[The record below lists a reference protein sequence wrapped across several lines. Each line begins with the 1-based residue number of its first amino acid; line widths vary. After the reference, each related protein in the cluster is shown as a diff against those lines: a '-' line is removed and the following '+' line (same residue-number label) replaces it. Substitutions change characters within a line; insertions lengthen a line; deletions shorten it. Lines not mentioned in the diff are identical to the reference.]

1 MTKYEQLL
9 KDIIED
15 SPAFSLSCK
24 TALNV
29 EKKRTQLL
37 KTFTVEQ
44 QESFLQIEDAQLM
57 TLKALGEDPKRE
69 GLIGTPFRVAK
80 MLLLETMSGYG
91 QNLAEIADSASFTQ
105 CHKGN
110 IVLVKDI
117 DFYSTCEH
125 HIMPFYG
132 KAHVAYLPGEKVL
145 GLSKIPRVVK
155 MAAKKLQLQENLGQE
170 IAEAI
175 QIASKAKAVCVI
187 LEAEKHMCVS
197 MRGVEDTSSK
207 TITIATA
214 GPEEG
219 WSINRQEFVAT
230 VQNMIK

>member
-1 MTKYEQLL
+1 MTKYEQFLNDL
-9 KDIIED
+9 QNNISGYKAKKAIAIKTEIKRNQL
-15 SPAFSLSCK
+15 FSKLTPK
-24 TALNV
+24 
-29 EKKRTQLL
+29 
-37 KTFTVEQ
+37 Q
-44 QESFLQIEDAQLM
+44 QEAFTQIEDAQLM
-57 TLKALGEDPKRE
+57 TLKALGEDPTRE

-91 QNLAEIADSASFTQ
+91 QDLIGIADSASFEE
-105 CHKGN
+105 CRKGN
-110 IVLVKDI
+110 IVLVKNI

-155 MAAKKLQLQENLGQE
+155 MASKKLQLQENLGQE
-170 IAEAI
+170 IADAI

-197 MRGVEDTSSK
+197 MRGVEDSSSK
-207 TITIATA
+207 TVTIATA
-214 GPEEG
+214 GPDEG

>member
-9 KDIIED
+9 KDLIETYPK
-15 SPAFSLSCK
+15 SSKVFN
-24 TALNV
+24 TAART
-29 EKKRTQLL
+29 EYKRTQLL
-37 KTFTVEQ
+37 KTLTDKQ
-44 QESFLQIEDAQLM
+44 RESFAQIEDAQLM
-57 TLKALGEDPKRE
+57 TLKALGENPIRE

-80 MLLLETMSGYG
+80 MLLLETMAGYG
-91 QNLAEIADSASFTQ
+91 QNLVGIADSASFEE

-155 MAAKKLQLQENLGQE
+155 MASKKLQLQENLGQE
-170 IAEAI
+170 IADAI
-175 QIASKAKAVCVI
+175 QAASKAKAVCVI

-207 TITIATA
+207 TVTIATA
-214 GPEEG
+214 GPDEG
-219 WSINRQEFVAT
+219 WSINRQ
-230 VQNMIK
+230 NL